1 MKRQTGTTL
10 SMVFM
15 CTFFLAIAGHSFAG
29 QKPEDKTNGKEVNQ
43 EVKEALE
50 AVRDYSADKRD
61 EAVKKVRIAID
72 DLDTRIEDIE
82 SRVSWTAM
90 RLCPRLTTRQ

>member
-1 MKRQTGTTL
+1 MKSRTGMTI

-15 CTFFLAIAGHSFAG
+15 WTFFLAIAGHSSAG
-29 QKPEDKTNGKEVNQ
+29 QKPEDKTNGKEVGQ